1 MKKKGFT
8 LIELLAVIIILSVV
22 SLIAVP
28 TVINVIEKT
37 KKASFEQTL
46 NSVLKAVDI
55 YQVKEE
61 MTGGITECRYFSF
74 SSDVDKVTVRDEKT
88 YYPLKDLNLKGKI
101 PTEGELKI
109 CKDNIKLDASDGE
122 YSGSSDG
129 NKTNISKGDLSSN
142 DFEEPVIDIFNI
154 RSSLY
159 KLIVVVN
166 AHSPSVGGIIKNYYY
181 KINEE
186 EYIKTTEKSH
196 IFEDLTPDTEYKITI
211 KVENKS
217 GVTKEES
224 KTVKT
229 NAYGEIK
236 YVVEDN
242 DKWTTSKKVTFEN
255 NNVDYKLEYKIAYYD
270 FERDEE
276 VESEFEEYTNE
287 LIIDKMATPL
297 HPVTITARY
306 NSEGKYSNTKDIS
319 IVNIDTTNPTLVLG
333 AITKTTNSITV
344 PYGAEDLESGIES
357 TICEYGEDN
366 TYGSIGTV
374 KENKCVIS
382 GVKQDKTYYYKI
394 TTKNNSGITKEQTG
408 STATSI
414 LKKATVS
421 YTNNPEPIP
430 ESGYLKEQKITV
442 EFNST
447 DVENPRYFVKTDRKG
462 TINKAVTKS
471 CGEEESPKE
480 CTTITST
487 TTLNAGTW
495 YEVSGNFEVTYNE
508 PSAEE
513 GLLTAAIY
521 DGTNYNYKDA
531 SINKIYYE
539 SENISYTNSSN
550 SNVTNV
556 KEALDDLYSKI
567 K

>member
-8 LIELLAVIIILSVV
+8 LIELLATIIILSVIA
-22 SLIAVP
+22 LIAVP
-28 TVINVIEKT
+28 IVINVIDKA
-37 KKASFEQTL
+37 KKASFEQSL
-46 NSVLKAVDI
+46 NSIVKAVDI

-61 MTGGITECRYFSF
+61 VTSGITECRYFSF
-74 SSDVDKVTVRDEKT
+74 SSDVNEITVRDEKT
-88 YYPLKDLNLKGKI
+88 YYPVKDLSLKGKI

-109 CKDNIKLDASDGE
+109 CKDNIRLDASDGE

-129 NKTNISKGDLSSN
+129 NVTNISKGDLSSN
-142 DFEEPVIDIFNI
+142 DFEEPIIDIFNI

-166 AHSPSVGGIIKNYYY
+166 AHSPSVEGIIKNYYY
-181 KINEE
+181 KINDE

-196 IFEDLTPDTEYKITI
+196 IFDNLTPDTEYQITI

-217 GVTKEES
+217 GLIKEES

-236 YVVEDN
+236 YIVEN
-242 DKWTTSKKVTFEN
+242 SDKWTTSKKVTFVN
-255 NNVDYKLEYKIAYYD
+255 NTDYKLEYKIGYYD
-270 FERDEE
+270 FDANEE
-276 VESEFEEYTNE
+276 VESNFEEYTSPI
-287 LIIDKMATPL
+287 IIDKMATPI

-319 IVNIDTTNPTLVLG
+319 IVNIDTTAPTLVLG
-333 AITKTTNSITV
+333 AVTKTTNSIEI

-357 TICEYGEDN
+357 TICEYGESN
-366 TYGSIGTV
+366 TYGSIGIV

-382 GVKQDKTYYYKI
+382 GVKQDKTYYYRL
-394 TTKNNSGITKEQTG
+394 TTKNNSGLTKEQSG

-442 EFNST
+442 TFNNT

-487 TTLNAGTW
+487 TTLNVNTW
-495 YEVSGNFEVTYNE
+495 YEVSGNFEVTYKE

-539 SENISYTNSSN
+539 SESISYTNSSN